1 MKAKSNSM
9 LNPILYC
16 NWELILIWQVKGLAI
31 VPFDGIYYFA
41 GLLWQSLY
49 VKKIVSEVSEVISK
63 K

>member
-1 MKAKSNSM
+1 M